1 MILWLVTEKLMVYT
15 LACYVIQLH
24 KSNKLI

>member
-15 LACYVIQLH
+15 LACFSTIQIQQTDM
-24 KSNKLI
+24 K